1 MATNDGGGDRDLE
14 NDQYHIGRESWFT
27 EGTQPHAGPED
38 VPDQRTVHEPAR
50 ETPVHEETDVLVVGG
65 GPAGCA
71 AAVAARRLG
80 AKVTLVERYNHLG
93 GLSTGGLVIWID
105 RMSDWEG
112 RQIITGFASEILDR
126 LPAGAVAGAPPEQ
139 WGSTDPEQVAHWR
152 ERLSA
157 FRDVV
162 TWSPMIDP
170 EWLKYE
176 SVELLQEAGVR
187 LLLHSWVVDTIV
199 EDREL
204 RGAIFESKQGRR
216 AILAKVV
223 VDCSGDLDVCA
234 AAGVP
239 YESDVEGKGSNVQHC
254 VNTAWT
260 WGGIDFGRWVD
271 FKRSDP
277 SAHRALMK
285 QGHEALGYL
294 ETPHA
299 GWNDDVALFM
309 GPRLTG
315 YSGVNVDDLTAVEIE
330 SRRRMIAHL
339 DFFRRHAPGFEHA
352 WLMLSAPQLGVRHTR
367 RLIGTHKMT
376 MDEWREGVRHE
387 DEIGVSP
394 SPSSKFANV
403 SVPYGCIV
411 PADLDNVLVGGRHV
425 ATDPQT
431 QAFMREI
438 PQCWLTGQA
447 AGVAAA
453 LSAGTGAATKAIDVR
468 ELQSELRGQGVYLQS
483 AGERAAA

>member
-1 MATNDGGGDRDLE
+1 MAQDDSSGRHLE
-14 NDQYHIGRESWFT
+14 NEQYHLGRESWFT
-27 EGTQPHAGPED
+27 EGTQRPADAEDAGSE
-38 VPDQRTVHEPAR
+38 RTVHEPAR
-50 ETPVHEETDVLVVGG
+50 ETPVHDETDVLVVGG

-71 AAVAARRLG
+71 AAVSAARLG
-80 AKVTLVERYNHLG
+80 AKVTLVERHNHLG

-105 RMSDWEG
+105 RMSDWSG
-112 RQIITGFASEILDR
+112 KQIITGFASEILDR
-126 LPAGAVAGAPPEQ
+126 LPEGAVAGAPQEQ
-139 WGSTDPEQVAHWR
+139 WGSTEAEPVAHWR

-187 LLLHSWVVDTIV
+187 LLLHSWVVDV
-199 EDREL
+199 LADGRAL

-216 AILAKVV
+216 AVLAKMI
-223 VDCSGDLDVCA
+223 VDASGDLDVCA

-239 YESDVEGKGSNVQHC
+239 YESDVEGKGANVQHC
-254 VNTAWT
+254 LNTAWT
-260 WGGIDFGRWVD
+260 WGGIDFKRWIA
-271 FKRSDP
+271 FKRGDP
-277 SAHRALMK
+277 EAHRALMK
-285 QGHEALGYL
+285 RGHETLGYL
-294 ETPHA
+294 ETPHVA
-299 GWNDDVALFM
+299 WSDDVALFL

-315 YSGVNVDDLTAVEIE
+315 YSGIKVDDLTAVEIE
-330 SRRRMIAHL
+330 SRRRMVAHL
-339 DFFRRHAPGFEHA
+339 QFFRGHAPGFEHA
-352 WLMLSAPQLGVRHTR
+352 WLMQSAPQIGVRHTR
-367 RLIGTHKMT
+367 RLIGTHKMV
-376 MDEWREGVRHE
+376 MDEWREAVRHE

-394 SPSSKFANV
+394 SPSSKFANI

-453 LSAGTGAATKAIDVR
+453 MAAATGAAANAIDVR
-468 ELQSELRGQGVYLQS
+468 ELQHELRGQGVYLQPTG
-483 AGERAAA
+483 ARAAA

>member
-1 MATNDGGGDRDLE
+1 MAQDDSSGRHLE
-14 NDQYHIGRESWFT
+14 NEQYHLGRESWFT
-27 EGTQPHAGPED
+27 EGTQRAAHAEQDGP
-38 VPDQRTVHEPAR
+38 QRTVHEPAR

-71 AAVAARRLG
+71 AAVAAARLG

-105 RMSDWEG
+105 RMSDWSG
-112 RQIITGFASEILDR
+112 KQIITGFASEILDR
-126 LPAGAVAGAPPEQ
+126 LPEGAVAGAPPEQ

-176 SVELLQEAGVR
+176 SVELAQDAGVR
-187 LLLHSWVVDTIV
+187 LPLHSWVVDV
-199 EDREL
+199 LVDGREL

-216 AILAKVV
+216 AILAKVI
-223 VDCSGDLDVCA
+223 VDASGDLDVCA

-239 YESDVEGKGSNVQHC
+239 YESDVEGKGANVQHC
-254 VNTAWT
+254 VNTPWT
-260 WGGIDFGRWVD
+260 WGGIDFKRWVA
-271 FKRSDP
+271 FKRGDP
-277 SAHRALMK
+277 EAHRRLMK
-285 QGHEALGYL
+285 RGHEELGYL

-330 SRRRMIAHL
+330 SRRRMVAPPAVLPCVRAGLRARLADAVRATARRAPYPAPDRHPQDGHGRVARGGPPRRRDRRL
-339 DFFRRHAPGFEHA
+339 PLPLEQVRQRLGALRLHRARRAGQRARRRAPRGHRSADAGLHARDPAVLADRAGGGCRRRH
-352 WLMLSAPQLGVRHTR
+352 V
-367 RLIGTHKMT
+367 
-376 MDEWREGVRHE
+376 
-387 DEIGVSP
+387 
-394 SPSSKFANV
+394 
-403 SVPYGCIV
+403 
-411 PADLDNVLVGGRHV
+411 GRHRRR
-425 ATDPQT
+425 AK
-431 QAFMREI
+431 
-438 PQCWLTGQA
+438 
-447 AGVAAA
+447 
-453 LSAGTGAATKAIDVR
+453 GAR
-468 ELQSELRGQGVYLQS
+468 RP
-483 AGERAAA
+483 